1 MIKKT
6 IRYFLK
12 YGLIKTLTRSF
23 LEIRRML
30 DGNSELPN
38 VANNTPVITSES
50 NSAVV
55 SKESEKIHTYQS
67 REGASINILSLFRE
81 EVKLMK
87 NPHIL
92 ELGSR
97 DVMRER
103 LIHEGGQNLPPQYT
117 GFDIPR
123 LFGNDL
129 VYKYTGFDIH
139 NGLNVDVV
147 GDAHELSSFFRGD
160 CFDVV
165 ISKAVFEHLA
175 MPWKVVLEINKVL
188 KQNGILYIDT
198 LHTYP
203 LHERPWDFWRFS
215 GEAWKFL
222 LNKWTGF
229 EIIYSTLESPCKIV
243 PETEIPSWLADH
255 EAYLYSKVL
264 ARKISHYD
272 KDRCKWEIKIMDV
285 FESNYPRPH

>member
-67 REGASINILSLFRE
+67 REGASINILS
-81 EVKLMK
+81 
-87 NPHIL
+87 
-92 ELGSR
+92 
-97 DVMRER
+97 
-103 LIHEGGQNLPPQYT
+103 
-117 GFDIPR
+117 
-123 LFGNDL
+123 
-129 VYKYTGFDIH
+129 
-139 NGLNVDVV
+139 
-147 GDAHELSSFFRGD
+147 
-160 CFDVV
+160 
-165 ISKAVFEHLA
+165 
-175 MPWKVVLEINKVL
+175 